1 MRALFYVRVLSAVC
15 VLASSWSFVGSTTDL
30 NSAPV
35 KRDED
40 EISRVLILEKI
51 LSDWKQYNLFL
62 VDSFDGERPWEI
74 YRGVSFLNEIR
85 FNALV
90 PENSAFQKE
99 RESYPTLSPAN
110 DYRSMM
116 IQTFFEN
123 PKHAH
128 IVIRPKEKIR
138 LPIGTPTRIF
148 FWMNAS
154 SQNARLEL
162 ILHQHKSKE
171 IVLDLGD
178 LSFDGWKRIEKKL
191 EIPDRNVRLNRSLR
205 YPFEIAEIRL
215 IPGPFQKKGEFVF
228 YLDRMGILVD
238 TRDEAYP
245 GAEIKDNWGTGF

>member
-1 MRALFYVRVLSAVC
+1 MRALFYVRVLTAVC
-15 VLASSWSFVGSTTDL
+15 VLASALGFVGSTTDL
-30 NSAPV
+30 RSAPV

-90 PENSAFQKE
+90 PENSAFKKE

-116 IQTFFEN
+116 VQTFFEN

-148 FWMNAS
+148 FWMSAS

-191 EIPDRNVRLNRSLR
+191 EIPDRNTRLNRSLR

>member
-1 MRALFYVRVLSAVC
+1 MREFFSVRTRFFFCLLGACLALEFAAGPLS
-15 VLASSWSFVGSTTDL
+15 
-30 NSAPV
+30 SAPV

-51 LSDWKQYNLFL
+51 LADWKQYNLFL
-62 VDSFDGERPWEI
+62 VDAFDGARPWEI

-85 FNALV
+85 FNSQI
-90 PENSAFQKE
+90 PSNQAFLKE
-99 RESYPTLSPAN
+99 RESYPSLSPAN

-116 IQTFFEN
+116 VQTFFEN

-128 IVIRPKEKIR
+128 LEIRPKEKIR

-148 FWMNAS
+148 FWMYAS

-162 ILHQHKSKE
+162 VLHQHKSKE
-171 IVLDLGD
+171 IVIDLGD
-178 LSFDGWKRIEKKL
+178 LAFDGWKRIEKKL
-191 EIPDRNVRLNRSLR
+191 EIPGRNIRLNRSLR
-205 YPFEIAEIRL
+205 YPFEIAELRL
-215 IPGPFQKKGEFVF
+215 IPGPFQQKGEFVF

>member
-1 MRALFYVRVLSAVC
+1 MNRRFFRLALFFFLISILSG
-15 VLASSWSFVGSTTDL
+15 SFTGL
-30 NSAPV
+30 PSAPV
-35 KRDED
+35 KREED

-51 LSDWKQYNLFL
+51 LSEWKQYNLFL

-85 FNALV
+85 FQAQI
-90 PENSAFQKE
+90 PSHGAFSKE
-99 RESYPTLSPAN
+99 REFYPTLAPAN

-116 IQTFFEN
+116 VQTFFEN

-128 IVIRPKEKIR
+128 LEIRPKEKIR
-138 LPIGTPTRIF
+138 LPIGAPTRIF
-148 FWMNAS
+148 FWMYAS
-154 SQNARLEL
+154 SQNAKIEL
-162 ILHQHKSKE
+162 VLHQYRSKE
-171 IVLDLGD
+171 IVIELSD

-191 EIPDRNVRLNRSLR
+191 EIPARNTRLNRSLR
-205 YPFEIAEIRL
+205 YPFEIAAIRL

-228 YLDRMGILVD
+228 YIDRMGLLID

>member
-15 VLASSWSFVGSTTDL
+15 IIGSILGVVGSTTEL
-30 NSAPV
+30 GSAPV

-85 FNALV
+85 FGALI
-90 PENSAFQKE
+90 PENSAFKKE
-99 RESYPTLSPAN
+99 REFYPSLSPAN

-116 IQTFFEN
+116 VQTFFEN

-128 IVIRPKEKIR
+128 MVIRPKEKIR

-191 EIPDRNVRLNRSLR
+191 EIPGKNTRLNRSLR

-238 TRDEAYP
+238 TRDESYP

>member
-1 MRALFYVRVLSAVC
+1 MNRRFFRLALFFFLISILSG
-15 VLASSWSFVGSTTDL
+15 SFTGL
-30 NSAPV
+30 PSAPV
-35 KRDED
+35 KREED

-51 LSDWKQYNLFL
+51 LSEWKQYNLFL

-85 FNALV
+85 FQAQI
-90 PENSAFQKE
+90 PSHGAFSKE
-99 RESYPTLSPAN
+99 REFYPTLAPAN

-116 IQTFFEN
+116 VQTFFEN

-128 IVIRPKEKIR
+128 LEIRPKEKIR
-138 LPIGTPTRIF
+138 LPIGAPTRIF
-148 FWMNAS
+148 FWMYAS
-154 SQNARLEL
+154 SQNAKIEL
-162 ILHQHKSKE
+162 VLHQYRSKE
-171 IVLDLGD
+171 IVIELSD

-191 EIPDRNVRLNRSLR
+191 EIPARNTRLNSSLR
-205 YPFEIAEIRL
+205 YPFEIAAIRL

-228 YLDRMGILVD
+228 YIDRMGLLID

>member
-1 MRALFYVRVLSAVC
+1 MFYVRVLSAVC
-15 VLASSWSFVGSTTDL
+15 VLTSAWGFVGSTTDL

-99 RESYPTLSPAN
+99 RESYPTLSSAN

>member
-1 MRALFYVRVLSAVC
+1 MFYVRVLTAVC
-15 VLASSWSFVGSTTDL
+15 VLASALGFVESTTDL
-30 NSAPV
+30 RSAPV

-90 PENSAFQKE
+90 PENSAFKKE

-116 IQTFFEN
+116 VQTFFEN

-148 FWMNAS
+148 FWMSAS

-191 EIPDRNVRLNRSLR
+191 EIPDRNTRLNRSLR

-238 TRDEAYP
+238 TRDESYP

>member
-1 MRALFYVRVLSAVC
+1 MFYVRVLTAVC
-15 VLASSWSFVGSTTDL
+15 VLASALGFVGSTTDL
-30 NSAPV
+30 RSAPV

-90 PENSAFQKE
+90 PENSAFKKE

-116 IQTFFEN
+116 VQTFFEN

-148 FWMNAS
+148 FWMSAS

-191 EIPDRNVRLNRSLR
+191 EIPDRNTRLNRSLR